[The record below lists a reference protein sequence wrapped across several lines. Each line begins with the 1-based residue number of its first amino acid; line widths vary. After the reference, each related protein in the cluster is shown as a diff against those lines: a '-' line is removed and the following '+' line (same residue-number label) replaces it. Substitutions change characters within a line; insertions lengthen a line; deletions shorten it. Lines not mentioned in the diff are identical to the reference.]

1 MNLMSCCSIIMILIF
16 YKISLLKNGNAYLS
30 NRESE
35 YHFENRFYHI
45 FDNIEDYSYSNLHQE
60 SKYRLGFIKS
70 TLSIITILYIDYLLY
85 RAYIIGYIMNVIKK
99 ASAVSFKKPT

>member
-1 MNLMSCCSIIMILIF
+1 MNLMSCCSIIIILIF
-16 YKISLLKNGNAYLS
+16 YKIDLLKNGNAYLS

-60 SKYRLGFIKS
+60 PKYRDGLMLSRF
-70 TLSIITILYIDYLLY
+70 TL
-85 RAYIIGYIMNVIKK
+85 
-99 ASAVSFKKPT
+99 